1 MTGQQK
7 FTWGLILN
15 ISGSL
20 SLVLGTIFSLSL
32 IGACIGIPMIFMG
45 LAFGVWGAVWI
56 FQGRAEKQRESIA
69 SGIRE
74 GMMAAASMT
83 WPQNQLKER
92 SPEPFVPTVQETS
105 IATLESEPR
114 PNPDTEE
121 A

>member
-32 IGACIGIPMIFMG
+32 IGACIGIPMVVMG

-83 WPQNQLKER
+83 WPQNQLKEQ
-92 SPEPFVPTVQETS
+92 PAEAVGAIAQETS
-105 IATLESEPR
+105 IATLESEP
-114 PNPDTEE
+114 PSITENE
-121 A
+121 EV